1 MTLDQP
7 LEAPST
13 HAHEDVLNHYQVER
27 NNGLNEGEIR
37 ERREQFGENRLRES
51 EQRSALSILIDQ
63 FKSVVVVLLAIA
75 SGVSFVFGNLIEA
88 VAILAVIVVNTAIGF
103 FTELRAVRSMEALRE
118 LGQVTARVRREG
130 TVREIDAKEIVPGD
144 ILLLEGGDIVTA
156 DARLLE
162 AAKLQANESA
172 LTGES
177 VPVSK
182 DVQPVEG
189 ETELAERKN
198 MVFKGTSITR
208 GSGEAIV
215 VSIGMDTELGQISS
229 MVEEAEDETTPL
241 EKRLDQLGH
250 RLIWLSFSVTVL
262 VVIAGLISGKEL
274 SVLIE
279 TTIALAV
286 AAVPEGLPI
295 VATIALARG
304 MRRMA
309 HQNALI
315 NRLSTVE
322 TLGATNIICTDK
334 TGTLTENEMTL
345 SVLQFNG
352 AQIEVDEAAE
362 SGDEPSPLL
371 MKALRIGV
379 LCNNASLNRD
389 DEGEP
394 VGEPLEVAL
403 VQAGA
408 RFDLYHNELTGDLPE
423 AREVAFDT
431 DTKMMATFHEQD
443 GGYYVAVKGAPEAVL
458 DVCTRQ
464 VAGDNAA
471 DGAGETRDLSDEER
485 EEWIQK
491 NTELAGRGLRMLA
504 VAEREAGS
512 SDEDPYHDLTFVGL
526 VGLLDPPRDDVAD
539 AIRDCQRAG
548 MRVVMVTGD
557 QSATARNIGQ
567 AVGLVDA
574 DTPEV
579 VRGKELRP
587 PEELSDEE
595 RQRMLDTAIF
605 ARVNPEQKLHIIALH
620 QEAGRRVAMTG
631 DGVNDAPALKKAD
644 IGIAMGQRGT
654 QVAQETADMVLKD
667 DALSTIVVA
676 VRQGRIIFENIRKSV
691 MFMLSTNMSQIVIV
705 GLAALVNAPLPITA
719 LQILFLNTLTDVF
732 PALALGVGEG
742 DETVMDDPPRDPEE
756 PILRRDHWLRVAL
769 YSVVIAASVLT
780 VFAIALVGLGF
791 VTERAVTVS
800 FLTLAFA
807 KLWHVFN
814 LRSPDTGP
822 IRNDITRNPWIWASL
837 VLCAVLLLLATYLP
851 FLQTVL
857 RTVDPGLTGWALVLG
872 GSLAPLVIIQIGMF
886 IVSQFRS
893 EES

>member
-13 HAHEDVLNHYQVER
+13 REHEDVLDHYQVER
-27 NNGLNEGEIR
+27 NNGLNEAEIR
-37 ERREQFGENRLRES
+37 KRREQFGENRLRES
-51 EQRSALSILIDQ
+51 KRRSALSILIDQ
-63 FKSVVVVLLAIA
+63 VKSIVVVLLAVA

-130 TVREIDAKEIVPGD
+130 SIREIDAIEIVPGD
-144 ILLLEGGDIVTA
+144 ILLLEGGDVVTA

-177 VPVSK
+177 APVSK

-215 VSIGMDTELGQISS
+215 VAIGMDTELGNISS

-241 EKRLDQLGH
+241 EERLDQLGH

-352 AQIEVDEAAE
+352 AKIEVDEVAE

-389 DEGEP
+389 DEDDP

-408 RFDLYHNELTGDLPE
+408 RFDLYHDELTSDLPE

-431 DTKMMATFHEQD
+431 DTKMMATFHEQN

-458 DVCTRQ
+458 DACTRQ
-464 VAGDNAA
+464 YAGDGE
-471 DGAGETRDLSDEER
+471 DETRDLSDEER
-485 EEWIQK
+485 EEWVQK

-504 VAEREAGS
+504 VAEREAGT
-512 SDEDPYHDLTFVGL
+512 SDEDPYNDLTFVGL

-539 AIRDCQRAG
+539 AIRDCKHAG

-557 QSATARNIGQ
+557 QPATARNIGQ
-567 AVGLVDA
+567 AVGLVDGDA
-574 DTPEV
+574 PEV

-595 RQRMLDTAIF
+595 RQHMLDTAIF

-676 VRQGRIIFENIRKSV
+676 VRQGRIIFANIRKSV
-691 MFMLSTNMSQIVIV
+691 MFILSTNMSQIVIV
-705 GLAALVNAPLPITA
+705 GLATLVNAPLPITA

-769 YSVVIAASVLT
+769 YSLVIAASVLT
-780 VFAIALVGLGF
+780 VFAVALAGLGF

-814 LRSPDTGP
+814 LRAPNTGP
-822 IRNDITRNPWIWASL
+822 IRNDITRNRWIWASL
-837 VLCAVLLLLATYLP
+837 LLCTGLLLLATYLP
-851 FLQTVL
+851 FLQTIL
-857 RTVDPGLTGWALVLG
+857 RTVNPGLTGWALILA
-872 GSLAPLVIIQIGMF
+872 GSLAPLIIIQIGMF

>member
-13 HAHEDVLNHYQVER
+13 REHEDVLDHYQVER
-27 NNGLNEGEIR
+27 NNGLNEAEIR
-37 ERREQFGENRLRES
+37 KRREQFGENRLRES
-51 EQRSALSILIDQ
+51 KRRSALSILIDQ
-63 FKSVVVVLLAIA
+63 VKSIVVVLLAVA

-130 TVREIDAKEIVPGD
+130 SIREIDAIEIVPGD
-144 ILLLEGGDIVTA
+144 ILLLEGGDVVTA

-177 VPVSK
+177 APVSK

-215 VSIGMDTELGQISS
+215 VAIGMDTELGNISS

-241 EKRLDQLGH
+241 EERLDQLGH

-352 AQIEVDEAAE
+352 AKIEVDEVAE

-389 DEGEP
+389 DEDDP

-408 RFDLYHNELTGDLPE
+408 RFDLYHDELTSDLPE

-431 DTKMMATFHEQD
+431 DTKMMATFHEQN

-458 DVCTRQ
+458 DACTRQ
-464 VAGDNAA
+464 YAGDGE
-471 DGAGETRDLSDEER
+471 DETRDLSDEER
-485 EEWIQK
+485 EEWVQK

-504 VAEREAGS
+504 VAEREAGT
-512 SDEDPYHDLTFVGL
+512 SDEDPYNDLTFVGL

-539 AIRDCQRAG
+539 AIRDCKHAG

-557 QSATARNIGQ
+557 QPATARNIGQ
-567 AVGLVDA
+567 AVGLVDGDA
-574 DTPEV
+574 PEV

-595 RQRMLDTAIF
+595 RQHMLDTAIF

-676 VRQGRIIFENIRKSV
+676 VRQGRIIFANIRKSV
-691 MFMLSTNMSQIVIV
+691 MFILSTNMSQIVIV
-705 GLAALVNAPLPITA
+705 GLATLVNAPLPITA

-756 PILRRDHWLRVAL
+756 PILRRDHWLRIAL
-769 YSVVIAASVLT
+769 YSLVIAASVLT
-780 VFAIALVGLGF
+780 VFAVALAGLGF

-814 LRSPDTGP
+814 LRAPNTGP
-822 IRNDITRNPWIWASL
+822 IRNDITRNRWIWASL
-837 VLCAVLLLLATYLP
+837 LLCTGLLLLATYLP
-851 FLQTVL
+851 FLQTIL
-857 RTVDPGLTGWALVLG
+857 RTVNPGLTGWALILA
-872 GSLAPLVIIQIGMF
+872 GSLAPLIIIQIGMF